1 MGPEPESIWEVLHRQ
16 KDIQYSSRV
25 ASHIA
30 RQRQVHKLRHV
41 VSELV
46 RLMPDDVRNRPVVKD
61 LAQYASRAC
70 TSCSSSPLGWT
81 MKTTPRTSISAR
93 PGLAI
98 AGTRAMPTPGVRCS
112 GRRGTTRA
120 TRWKGS
126 SCTSW
131 SAISRLRPDDGLRTL
146 GASPRRLEPR
156 RLGPSRLGPS
166 RLGPR
171 RPGPS
176 RLGPT
181 PRSLRTNLGAFLG
194 ASPALATHGLDEG
207 VEIIAAIVIRDLVT
221 GLDILDRPDLDHVF
235 HEIGF
240 GIRSTGM
247 IDVARPI
254 PAVGAVDGPAR
265 VDLEHVAGIELV
277 GGFTANLPA
286 AVANDELPLLD
297 CDTGEETQP
306 RFGSADPKV
315 TRR

>member
-1 MGPEPESIWEVLHRQ
+1 
-16 KDIQYSSRV
+16 
-25 ASHIA
+25 
-30 RQRQVHKLRHV
+30 
-41 VSELV
+41 
-46 RLMPDDVRNRPVVKD
+46 
-61 LAQYASRAC
+61 
-70 TSCSSSPLGWT
+70 

-93 PGLAI
+93 PGLAF
-98 AGTRAMPTPGVRCS
+98 AGRRAMPTPGARCS
-112 GRRGTTRA
+112 GSRGTTRA

-126 SCTSW
+126 SCISW

-146 GASPRRLEPR
+146 GASPRRLD
-156 RLGPSRLGPS
+156 
-166 RLGPR
+166 
-171 RPGPS
+171 
-176 RLGPT
+176 PT

-194 ASPALATHGLDEG
+194 ASPAPATHGLDEG

-240 GIRSTGM
+240 GIRSAGM
-247 IDVARPI
+247 IDVACAV

-277 GGFTANLPA
+277 GGVAANLPA

-306 RFGSADPKV
+306 SFGSADPKV

>member
-1 MGPEPESIWEVLHRQ
+1 MG
-16 KDIQYSSRV
+16 
-25 ASHIA
+25 
-30 RQRQVHKLRHV
+30 
-41 VSELV
+41 
-46 RLMPDDVRNRPVVKD
+46 
-61 LAQYASRAC
+61 ASRAC

-93 PGLAI
+93 PGLAF
-98 AGTRAMPTPGVRCS
+98 AGRRAMPTPGVRCS

-131 SAISRLRPDDGLRTL
+131 SAIARLRPDDGLRTL
-146 GASPRRLEPR
+146 GASPRK
-156 RLGPSRLGPS
+156 LGPSRP
-166 RLGPR
+166 
-171 RPGPS
+171 
-176 RLGPT
+176 GPT

-240 GIRSTGM
+240 GIRSAGM
-247 IDVARPI
+247 IDVARAV

-277 GGFTANLPA
+277 GGFAANLPA

-306 RFGSADPKV
+306 SFGSADPKV

>member
-61 LAQYASRAC
+61 LAQYGCLTRMHVVQLLAPR
-70 TSCSSSPLGWT
+70 LDNE
-81 MKTTPRTSISAR
+81 TTPRTSISAR

-156 RLGPSRLGPS
+156 R
-166 RLGPR
+166 
-171 RPGPS
+171 PGPGS
-176 RLGPT
+176 LGPT

-254 PAVGAVDGPAR
+254 PAAGAVDGPAG
-265 VDLEHVAGIELV
+265 VDLEQVAGIELV

-306 RFGSADPKV
+306 RFGSASPKV